1 MPFNEFLN
9 VHVTGDDAN
18 QWIFPGSVDETYVP
32 RIYFLNWKGEFVD
45 VRSGNQKFPRFIST
59 GEDLRKVM
67 VDFLN
72 ERDRLLEEEEEEEE
86 EANSKD
92 KRKEL

>member
-1 MPFNEFLN
+1 M
-9 VHVTGDDAN
+9 HN
-18 QWIFPGSVDETYVP
+18 QWIFPASVDETYVP
-32 RIYFLNWKGEFVD
+32 RIYFFNWKGELVD

-72 ERDRLLEEEEEEEE
+72 ESDRLLEEEEEE